1 MNDFSSVNIFKRSFN
16 FLIGCSKPDGASSIT
31 YWGSQENWWF
41 RTAYVD
47 GCIKIN
53 SCPEDF
59 VFKFFN
65 AMSWG
70 RNWKF
75 LSQTFTIC
83 LGISKGHRVGSDF
96 SFTGSGL
103 KFWRCQMIWFIWYD
117 LYDINSISSGFLPS
131 NSPMSY
137 LGIHSCTTLWQRWH
151 LFFCTPAVSRIALLW
166 TLSFLR
172 RKSLL

>member
-96 SFTGSGL
+96 SFHWVWFEIL
-103 KFWRCQMIWFIWYD
+103 KMSNDMIHMIWFIWYKFYLIGIPPFKFSHVLFGHSLVHD
-117 LYDINSISSGFLPS
+117 PVTTLTSIFLYACGLSDSPALNFVISS
-131 NSPMSY
+131 
-137 LGIHSCTTLWQRWH
+137 
-151 LFFCTPAVSRIALLW
+151 
-166 TLSFLR
+166 
-172 RKSLL
+172 